1 MRSFAIALLCAITPW
16 QATLAEE
23 PSVLVGQVK
32 AVGIAGAS
40 AVAQVGFFHPGGP
53 IHDKP
58 AFAEFTMPGHVLDKD
73 RVHRIDYGNGNEP
86 YKADWMEEKRTL
98 WRLSAFNPRTVRG
111 LIGAA
116 RAKASSLAAR
126 WRSR

>member
-1 MRSFAIALLCAITPW
+1 MRWFGIALLCVVTPW

-23 PSVLVGQVK
+23 PSILVGQVK

-58 AFAEFTMPGHVLDKD
+58 AFAAFTSPG
-73 RVHRIDYGNGNEP
+73 
-86 YKADWMEEKRTL
+86 
-98 WRLSAFNPRTVRG
+98 
-111 LIGAA
+111 
-116 RAKASSLAAR
+116 ASSTR
-126 WRSR
+126 TGC

>member
-1 MRSFAIALLCAITPW
+1 M
-16 QATLAEE
+16 
-23 PSVLVGQVK
+23 
-32 AVGIAGAS
+32 AGVPLS
-40 AVAQVGFFHPGGP
+40 PGTILGMAMFR
-53 IHDKP
+53 H
-58 AFAEFTMPGHVLDKD
+58 ALDKD
-73 RVHRIDYGNGNEP
+73 RVRRIDYGNGDEP

-126 WRSR
+126 RRSR

>member
-58 AFAEFTMPGHVLDKD
+58 ALAAFTMPGRVLDKE
-73 RVHRIDYGNGNEP
+73 RV
-86 YKADWMEEKRTL
+86 L
-98 WRLSAFNPRTVRG
+98 V
-111 LIGAA
+111 
-116 RAKASSLAAR
+116 ASSSNFGAPRALTDAAEGSVLSLDVAGATLVVPSDFAAAGNQVR
-126 WRSR
+126 DRKSVV